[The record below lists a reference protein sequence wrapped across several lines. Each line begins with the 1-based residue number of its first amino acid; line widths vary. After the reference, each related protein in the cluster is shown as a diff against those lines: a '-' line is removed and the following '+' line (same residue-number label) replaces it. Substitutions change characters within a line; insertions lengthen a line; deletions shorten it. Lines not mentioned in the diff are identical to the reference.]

1 MKLKL
6 KSLNIIN
13 LLMFISLI
21 SINIMQYN
29 LKIFDISIYNFIILS
44 VSFSIGLSLLF
55 KGLLFK
61 SEHSI
66 WFGLIVVSF
75 GIMLML
81 DNMGYTI
88 ETWLY
93 FIAIV
98 PISLVVGLWKNEP
111 MQYKIA
117 VISFFIAFGT
127 YFYNKLDTWC
137 FILVF
142 LLSGTLGILVQKFI
156 PSKRER

>member
-1 MKLKL
+1 MKSKLKI
-6 KSLNIIN
+6 LNVIN
-13 LLMFISLI
+13 ILMFLI
-21 SINIMQYN
+21 LVGINILQYLTN
-29 LKIFDISIYNFIILS
+29 IFRIDFYNFVILS
-44 VSFSIGLSLLF
+44 VSFSIGLSLLT
-55 KGLLFK
+55 KGMLFK

-66 WFGLIVVSF
+66 WFGLIVISF
-75 GIMLML
+75 GFMLML

-98 PISLVVGLWKNEP
+98 PISLIVGLWKNEP

-127 YFYNKLDTWC
+127 YFYNKIDIWYFLL
-137 FILVF
+137 IF